1 MGRLIMAYWD
11 CKWCQTTGI
20 PGDKR
25 ECPNCSRPRGDVK
38 FYMKNN
44 LEGRSYSEAERAGI
58 EYVDEE
64 KARNVNRNAD
74 WYCPY
79 CDSLNTAGATVC
91 KGCGAT
97 IEDSEKNYFDI
108 QNDLKAQAQQ
118 QAAPTPPPTRRPS
131 LLKPIL
137 IGLGILAILLLIFWP
152 RTKDAVITNVS
163 WQREIGIEQNNYVA
177 EDDWSLPK
185 EADLI
190 TTKSEIHHYDQV
202 LDHYETREVQ
212 RSREVLDHYE
222 TKYTTKDLGNGYFE
236 EESYQEPVY
245 KTEYYTETVQDPIY
259 VSVPRYQTKYYYNIW
274 RWQEC
279 RTVSDNGNGH
289 TEKWP
294 EFTLGENEREG
305 QHREKYSITVRIDK
319 DEKTYQIT
327 SYNIW
332 QKLNAN
338 DEVKVKG
345 NSKLLDKNGNEICEL
360 K

>member
-44 LEGRSYSEAERAGI
+44 LEGRTYSEAERNGL
-58 EYVDEE
+58 EYVEEE
-64 KARNVNRNAD
+64 KAQTINRNAD

-79 CDSLNTAGATVC
+79 CDSLNSAGASVC

-108 QNDLKAQAQQ
+108 QADLKEQEQ
-118 QAAPTPPPTRRPS
+118 QAAPPPLPEKKRS

-137 IGLGILAILLLIFWP
+137 IGLGILAVLLLIFRP
-152 RTKDAVITNVS
+152 RTKEGSVTKVS

-177 EDDWSLPK
+177 ENDWTLPNG
-185 EADLI
+185 ADLVS
-190 TTKSEIHHYDQV
+190 TQSEIHHYDQV
-202 LDHYETREVQ
+202 LDHYESREVQ

-222 TKYTTKDLGNGYFE
+222 TIYTTKDLGNGYFE

-245 KTEYYTETVQDPIY
+245 KTEYYTETVQEPIY

-279 RTVSDNGNGH
+279 RSVSDSGTGH

-294 EFTLGENEREG
+294 EFTLGDKEREG
-305 QHREKYSITVRIDK
+305 QHRENYTITVRTEDE
-319 DEKTYQIT
+319 EKTYRIA

-332 QKLNAN
+332 QKLNEN

-345 NSKLLDKNGNEICEL
+345 GSKLLDSDGNEICEL
-360 K
+360 Y